1 MKSKQAAIGL
11 GSNLGDSLTILKTA
25 LDILNNTP
33 GIVINS
39 ISSWY
44 QTVPIGPPQPNYING
59 CVLLEVQQTPQEL
72 LEILLGIETQ
82 LGRVRQ
88 ERWGARTL
96 DLDILLID
104 DLILNTSNLVIPH
117 PAMTERCFV
126 LVPLAEIAPHWI
138 HPVMGKSI
146 SSLINTINISG
157 VSPI

>member
-33 GIVINS
+33 GIVINA

-117 PAMTERCFV
+117 PAMTERGFV

-146 SSLINTINISG
+146 SILINTINISG

>member
-33 GIVINS
+33 GIVINA

-117 PAMTERCFV
+117 PAMTERGFV

>member
-1 MKSKQAAIGL
+1 MKSQQAAIGL

-33 GIVINS
+33 GIVINA

-72 LEILLGIETQ
+72 LEIILGIETQ

-117 PAMTERCFV
+117 PAMTQRGFV

-138 HPVMGKSI
+138 HPVMRKSI
-146 SSLINTINISG
+146 SSLINTIDISG